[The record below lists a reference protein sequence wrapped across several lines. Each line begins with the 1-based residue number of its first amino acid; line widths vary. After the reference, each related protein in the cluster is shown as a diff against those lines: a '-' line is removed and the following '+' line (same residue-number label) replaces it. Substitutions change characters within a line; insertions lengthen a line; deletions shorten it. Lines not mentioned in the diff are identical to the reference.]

1 MKFSKN
7 TIIIMLALFLF
18 WLLVLKPKDSG
29 FGGCCT
35 A

>member
-7 TIIIMLALFLF
+7 TILIILALFLF
-18 WLLVLKPKDSG
+18 WLFVLKPRDSG
-29 FGGCCT
+29 FGTCCT